1 MQNLNLALFSAIN
14 AGSAPQP
21 GVARMAIFAADWLV
35 YAIPALLFVSWLF
48 VIRST
53 RRQAIDAGL
62 GACAALA
69 LAQIVSHF
77 WFSPRPFMAGV
88 GAQLIP
94 HAPNSSFPSDH
105 MTFAWSMAVGMM
117 LGASTRMT
125 GLVMAVVAA
134 AVAWGRIYVGVH
146 WPFDM
151 AGGVLVGTA
160 GALAVHL
167 YARPVTAML
176 DRVGEA
182 VHTVVMGR
190 LHAP

>member
-48 VIRST
+48 GIRST

-117 LGASTRMT
+117 LGA
-125 GLVMAVVAA
+125 
-134 AVAWGRIYVGVH
+134 
-146 WPFDM
+146 
-151 AGGVLVGTA
+151 
-160 GALAVHL
+160 
-167 YARPVTAML
+167 
-176 DRVGEA
+176 
-182 VHTVVMGR
+182 
-190 LHAP
+190 